1 MNKHVTTKYSSICKI
16 LLQKNISVCYKSIL
30 QLQQFAESFLELLCN
45 MMSQQKNLHAAIS
58 VCGFCLNFVNWEI
71 LKQIDKKVLDN
82 PFKIKCHKPFN
93 AQD

>member
-1 MNKHVTTKYSSICKI
+1 MSRPSTQAYFAKFFSKKKFLYVTR
-16 LLQKNISVCYKSIL
+16 NIL
-30 QLQQFAESFLELLCN
+30 QLQQFAESFLELFCN
-45 MMSQQKNLHAAIS
+45 MMSQQKNLHSAIS
-58 VCGFCLNFVNWEI
+58 VCGFCLNFVNWEK